1 MIDFDA
7 LDGLGSERERCCA
20 GGGGAKGLVLDWLS
34 GEVTAGSAR
43 ALKDLVEAA
52 TALME

>member
-1 MIDFDA
+1 MHWTD
-7 LDGLGSERERCCA
+7 LEVSESGVAR
-20 GGGGAKGLVLDWLS
+20 GGGAKGLVLDWLS